1 MNDINL
7 AGNSKSCIDILGN
20 TWTYDCMGCAVT
32 SGNIKVPGGVI
43 YDGKYCILA
52 CDPEVPIP
60 GFLIVN
66 IKRHIKSYREL
77 TKEERYEI
85 SDVISCAE
93 NALKDLNICSEF
105 TLVQEERSR
114 HLHIW
119 IFPNYEWMNEKF
131 DKGITNL
138 RSICE
143 YATNNIKDIDS
154 ILDVANKV
162 RLYFNDN
169 FNKE

>member
-1 MNDINL
+1 MNDVNL

-20 TWTYDCMGCAVT
+20 TWNYDCMGCAVT
-32 SGNIKVPGGVI
+32 SGSIKVPGGYI

-52 CDPEVPIP
+52 SDPEVPIP
-60 GFLIVN
+60 GFIILNV
-66 IKRHIKSYREL
+66 KRHVRSFSEL

-85 SDVISCAE
+85 SDAISCAE
-93 NALKDLNICSEF
+93 NALKDLDICHEF

-131 DKGITNL
+131 DKGITYL
-138 RSICE
+138 RDICE
-143 YATNNIKDIDS
+143 YAIKNNTKENVDKV
-154 ILDVANKV
+154 LYVANKV
-162 RLYFNDN
+162 RDYI
-169 FNKE
+169 NKNM